1 MICDTYTAYIMI
13 RGDMI
18 LNETKTVIIITGRIC
33 VLYILHATYVMSVMT
48 VRHRQ
53 CKTSI
58 IFGRTAGNIRD
69 RVHNVLKT
77 LIGY

>member
-1 MICDTYTAYIMI
+1 MI

-18 LNETKTVIIITGRIC
+18 LNETKTVIIIMGRI
-33 VLYILHATYVMSVMT
+33 VLYILHATCVMI

-53 CKTSI
+53 CKTNI